1 MKILIILIL
10 LSLSFPAVSGTRKR
24 TKVRERAVWNKLD
37 EPRERGFSLRSVGI
51 AGSVYTPDMS
61 YWNQQS
67 LIRYWDQKFDKAPLV
82 GANLELGI
90 GSRFVI
96 RAEGGYASMTARQ
109 SMVAQELGG
118 GSMMKKIDM
127 LPLNGLFLVNLTRD
141 ALVTP
146 YIGGGL
152 GSVMVNSTNEQFG
165 SSIAE
170 YNTTS
175 KSTAIDMLYYGVG
188 GIRYPA
194 GDFLSVGAELRGAFG
209 SYIENDTDTHNVVG
223 LKNISLNG
231 LQVMLTLNYVF

>member
-1 MKILIILIL
+1 MKTLIILLL
-10 LSLSFPAVSGTRKR
+10 LSLAFPVFSGNRKK
-24 TKVRERAVWNKLD
+24 TRERVVWNKLD
-37 EPRERGFSLRSVGI
+37 EPREPGFWLRSVGI

-67 LIRYWDQKFDKAPLV
+67 MIRYWDQKFDKAPLL
-82 GANLELGI
+82 GANVELGI

-96 RAEGGYASMTARQ
+96 RAEGGYASMTAQQ
-109 SMVAQELGG
+109 SVVAQELGG

-141 ALVTP
+141 ALVIP

-194 GDFLSVGAELRGAFG
+194 GDFLSVGAEVRGAFG

-223 LKNISLNG
+223 PKNISLNG